1 MTSNEASLDA
11 GGTSLARAKRS
22 VVAEDGFTLTELLVS
37 TAIMMTV
44 TAGVFTVMNPS
55 GGIFQAQPE
64 MADVQQRLR
73 VGVDTLK
80 HDLVMAG
87 GGAYSGSQS
96 GSLNGFFASV
106 LPQKIGYLAA
116 YDDPPQ
122 TFRSDAI
129 TLFYVPSTSAQT
141 TISASMPVTSAEL
154 KVDNPPNCPP
164 KDLCG
169 FEEGM
174 QVLLYD
180 DTGSFDSL
188 TITQVQDS
196 AGHLQHNQQ
205 GPLSKSYD
213 TGAKVVQVQQH
224 VYWLD
229 TTTDQLMHYDGY
241 QTVVPVV
248 DNVVALD
255 FEYYGDPDPPALRRP
270 GIDQSTT
277 YGPKPPALGATQ
289 APWPA
294 GENCTMQVVAGQQ
307 QSRLPALG
315 APGGGLVQMTAAS
328 LTDGPW
334 CPSATNSNRFDADLF
349 RVRKIRVSLRVQS
362 GNPDFRSSIG
372 TGGDALFLKPGTSRG
387 GYRQVPDQAIRFD
400 VTPRNLNLGR

>member
-1 MTSNEASLDA
+1 MIRRTL
-11 GGTSLARAKRS
+11 RQ
-22 VVAEDGFTLTELLVS
+22 EDGFTLIELLMA
-37 TAIMMTV
+37 TAIMLTV
-44 TAGVFTVMNPS
+44 TAGIFTVMNPS

-80 HDLVMAG
+80 RDLLMAG
-87 GGAYSGSQS
+87 GGAYAGSQS
-96 GSLNGFFASV
+96 GTLNGFFAPV
-106 LPQKIGYLAA
+106 QPRRIGFLAA
-116 YDDPPQ
+116 YDDPPE

-129 TLFYVPSTSAQT
+129 TLFYVSSTPAQT
-141 TISASMPVTSAEL
+141 TLSAAMPATSAEL
-154 KVDNPPNCPP
+154 KVDHPPNCPP
-164 KDLCG
+164 TDLCG

-180 DTGSFDSL
+180 ETGSFEPL
-188 TITQVQDS
+188 TITHVQGDE
-196 AGHLQHNQQ
+196 GHLQRNRQ
-205 GPLSKSYD
+205 GPLSNSYAA
-213 TGAKVVQVQQH
+213 GAKIVEAQQH

-241 QTVVPVV
+241 QTPAAVV

-270 GIDQSTT
+270 GIDRSTT
-277 YGPKPPALGATQ
+277 YGPAPPALGVAQ
-289 APWPA
+289 PPWPA
-294 GENCTMQVVAGQQ
+294 GENCTITVVAGQQ
-307 QSRLPALG
+307 RPRLPALG
-315 APGGGLVQMTAAS
+315 EPGGGLVQMTGTS

-334 CPSATNSNRFDADLF
+334 CPAADDPNRFDADLL
-349 RVRKIRVSLRVQS
+349 RVRTIRVSLRVQS

-387 GYRQVPDQAIRFD
+387 GHRQVPDQAIRFD

>member
-1 MTSNEASLDA
+1 MTR
-11 GGTSLARAKRS
+11 TMWRQ
-22 VVAEDGFTLTELLVS
+22 EDGFTMVELLVS

-87 GGAYSGSQS
+87 AGAYSGALS
-96 GSLNGFFASV
+96 GSLNGFFASIQ
-106 LPQKIGYLAA
+106 PNKIGFMAA

-122 TFRSDAI
+122 TFRSDAL

-141 TISASMPVTSAEL
+141 SISQPMPNTSAEL
-154 KVDNPPNCPP
+154 KVEDQPNCPSTGP
-164 KDLCG
+164 NKNPLCG

-180 DTGSFDSL
+180 DTGSYDPM
-188 TITQVQDS
+188 TVTEVQGT
-196 AGHLQHNQQ
+196 AGHLQRNKQ

-213 TGAKVVQVQQH
+213 TGTKVVQVQQH
-224 VYWLD
+224 VYFLN
-229 TTTDQLMHYDGY
+229 TATDQLMHYNGY
-241 QTVVPVV
+241 LTAVPVV
-248 DNVVALD
+248 DNVIALD

-270 GIDQSTT
+270 GIDRSTT
-277 YGPKPPALGATQ
+277 YGPRPPALGVAQ

-294 GENCTMQVVAGQQ
+294 GENCTFIVTAGQQ
-307 QSRLPALG
+307 QPRLPALG
-315 APGGGLVQMTAAS
+315 APGGGLVRMTAGD

-334 CPSATNSNRFDADLF
+334 CPTADSASRFDADLF
-349 RVRKIRVSLRVQS
+349 RVRKVRVSLRVQAGS
-362 GNPDFRSSIG
+362 PDFRGSIG
-372 TGGDALFLKPGTSRG
+372 TGGDALFLKPGTSQG
-387 GYRQVPDQAIRFD
+387 GYKLVPDQAIRFD
-400 VTPRNLNLGR
+400 VSPRNLNLGR

>member
-1 MTSNEASLDA
+1 MTRPML
-11 GGTSLARAKRS
+11 RQ
-22 VVAEDGFTLTELLVS
+22 EDGFTMIELLVS

-73 VGVDTLK
+73 VGVDTMK

-87 GGAYSGSQS
+87 AGAYSGSQS
-96 GSLNGFFASV
+96 GTLNGFFASIH
-106 LPQKIGYLAA
+106 PSRIGFLAA
-116 YDDPPQ
+116 FDDPPE

-141 TISASMPVTSAEL
+141 TLSASMPATSAEL
-154 KVDNPPNCPP
+154 KVENPPNCPP

-174 QVLLYD
+174 QLLLFD
-180 DTGSFDSL
+180 DGGSFDPL
-188 TITQVQDS
+188 TVTQVQDN
-196 AGHLQHNQQ
+196 AGHLQRNKQ
-205 GPLSKSYD
+205 GPLSKSYGA
-213 TGAKVVQVQQH
+213 GAKVVQVQQH
-224 VYWLD
+224 VYYLD

-241 QTVVPVV
+241 QTTVPVV

-255 FEYYGDPDPPALRRP
+255 FEYYGDPYPPLLLLDPVRF
-270 GIDQSTT
+270 TT
-277 YGPKPPALGATQ
+277 YGPKPPVLLANCTITAAGGPGLAVLGAR
-289 APWPA
+289 
-294 GENCTMQVVAGQQ
+294 G
-307 QSRLPALG
+307 S
-315 APGGGLVQMTAAS
+315 GLVRLTPEM

-334 CPSATNSNRFDADLF
+334 CPDAANPNRFDADLF

-362 GNPDFRSSIG
+362 GDPAFRRSLG
-372 TGGDALFLKPGTSRG
+372 TGVDALFLRPGTSQG
-387 GYRQVPDQAIRFD
+387 GYKQVPDQAIRFD
-400 VTPRNLNLGR
+400 VSPRNLNLGR

>member
-1 MTSNEASLDA
+1 MT
-11 GGTSLARAKRS
+11 RS
-22 VVAEDGFTLTELLVS
+22 MLRQDDGFTLTELLVS

-44 TAGVFTVMNPS
+44 TGGVFTVMNPS

-80 HDLVMAG
+80 HDLVMSGA
-87 GGAYSGSQS
+87 GAYSGSQS
-96 GSLNGFFASV
+96 GSLNGFFASIQ
-106 LPQKIGYLAA
+106 PSMIGFLAA
-116 YDDPPQ
+116 YDDPPE

-129 TLFYVPSTSAQT
+129 SLFYVPSTSAQT
-141 TISASMPVTSAEL
+141 TISAAMPATSAEL

-174 QVLLYD
+174 QVLLFD
-180 DTGSFDSL
+180 DTGSFDPL

-196 AGHLQHNQQ
+196 AGHLQRNKQ
-205 GPLSKSYD
+205 GPLSKSYA

-224 VYWLD
+224 VYFLD

-255 FEYYGDPDPPALRRP
+255 FEYYGDPDPPTLRRP
-270 GIDQSTT
+270 GIDRSTT
-277 YGPKPPALGATQ
+277 YGPTPPALGVVQ
-289 APWPA
+289 AGWPA
-294 GENCTMQVVAGQQ
+294 GENCTMIVDAGQQ
-307 QSRLPALG
+307 RSRLPALG
-315 APGGGLVQMTAAS
+315 VPGGGLVRMTAAD
-328 LTDGPW
+328 LTNGPW
-334 CPSATNSNRFDADLF
+334 CPSAGSASRFDADLF
-349 RVRKIRVSLRVQS
+349 RVRKIRVSLRVQA
-362 GNPDFRSSIG
+362 GNPDFRRSLG
-372 TGGDALFLKPGTSRG
+372 TGADALFLKPGTSQG
-387 GYRQVPDQAIRFD
+387 GYKQVPDQAIRFD
-400 VTPRNLNLGR
+400 VSPRNLNLGR

>member
-1 MTSNEASLDA
+1 MT
-11 GGTSLARAKRS
+11 RS
-22 VVAEDGFTLTELLVS
+22 MLRQDDGFTLTELLVS

-44 TAGVFTVMNPS
+44 TGGVFTVMNPS

-80 HDLVMAG
+80 HDLVMSGA
-87 GGAYSGSQS
+87 GAYSGSQS
-96 GSLNGFFASV
+96 GSLNGFFASIQ
-106 LPQKIGYLAA
+106 PSMIGFLAA
-116 YDDPPQ
+116 YDDPPE

-129 TLFYVPSTSAQT
+129 SLFYVPSTSAQT
-141 TISASMPVTSAEL
+141 TISAAMPATSAEL

-174 QVLLYD
+174 QVLLFD
-180 DTGSFDSL
+180 DTGSFDPL

-196 AGHLQHNQQ
+196 AGHLQRNKQ
-205 GPLSKSYD
+205 GPLSKSYA

-224 VYWLD
+224 VYFLD

-255 FEYYGDPDPPALRRP
+255 FEYYGDPDPPTLRRP
-270 GIDQSTT
+270 GIDRSTT
-277 YGPKPPALGATQ
+277 YGPTPPALGVVQ
-289 APWPA
+289 AGWPA
-294 GENCTMQVVAGQQ
+294 GENCTMIVDAGQQ
-307 QSRLPALG
+307 RSRLPALG
-315 APGGGLVQMTAAS
+315 VPGGGLVRMTAAD
-328 LTDGPW
+328 LTNGPW
-334 CPSATNSNRFDADLF
+334 CPSAGSASRFDADLF
-349 RVRKIRVSLRVQS
+349 RVRKIRVSLRVQA
-362 GNPDFRSSIG
+362 GNPDFRRSLG
-372 TGGDALFLKPGTSRG
+372 TGADALFLKPGTSQG

-400 VTPRNLNLGR
+400 VSPRNLNLGR